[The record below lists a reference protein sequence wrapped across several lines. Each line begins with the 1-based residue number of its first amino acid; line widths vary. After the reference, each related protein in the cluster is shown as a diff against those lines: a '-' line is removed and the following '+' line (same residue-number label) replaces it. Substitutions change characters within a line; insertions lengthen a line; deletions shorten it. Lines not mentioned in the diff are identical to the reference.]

1 MKRQFYERKPGFS
14 QSYLLGRFVRNV
26 QRPTKVPFFIREIGI
41 NPLRWTEPLSVIL
54 QLCRRSVSFS
64 LEGEGQDEG
73 GIFGVIHPHPNPLPQ
88 AGEGTDWMLALCD
101 SANLLNSSP
110 SERYQN

>member
-41 NPLRWTEPLSVIL
+41 NPLRWTEPFSVIL
-54 QLCRRSVSFS
+54 RICRRSVSFS

-73 GIFGVIHPHPNPLPQ
+73 AIFRVIHPNPLPQ
-88 AGEGTDWMLALCD
+88 AGEGTVWMLALSD
-101 SANLLNSSP
+101 SAKLLTSSP
-110 SERYQN
+110 S